1 MESNETVTREFTIV
15 IEAEPSRVW
24 TALTSPEYTTEWWF
38 ANTVEST
45 WQVGAPIT
53 FVDELGL
60 PNILGEVLVFEPPSR
75 LSTTFLPVWSN
86 EVQQSGATR
95 VDWQLSAF
103 DDIGD
108 AQSTRVNL
116 THSGV
121 EPGSVLDR
129 ETTPGWEYLLESLKK
144 LLER

>member
-1 MESNETVTREFTIV
+1 MSAGPATAAARKPRRGPWATVRRWFD
-15 IEAEPSRVW
+15 
-24 TALTSPEYTTEWWF
+24 TSADT
-38 ANTVEST
+38 
-45 WQVGAPIT
+45 
-53 FVDELGL
+53 
-60 PNILGEVLVFEPPSR
+60 
-75 LSTTFLPVWSN
+75 PVAADA
-86 EVQQSGATR
+86 ATR
-95 VDWQLSAF
+95 VDWLLSAF